1 MIDVEY
7 DVFDYVYPY
16 VSDLLPEGGFKSE
29 FVPEPAVLPHATL
42 IEMDNY
48 TNRATR
54 SSSDEEEYAVVTYEA
69 NVYALDKATC
79 REIMSGIDQALTSL
93 NFERLS
99 MRFISNLADT
109 SIYRYVARFRAMAN
123 KDKSM
128 FRV

>member
-16 VSDLLPEGGFKSE
+16 VSSLLPEGGFESE
-29 FVPEPAVLPHATL
+29 FNPSPAVLPHATL

-48 TNRATR
+48 TDRATL
-54 SSSDEEEYAVVTYEA
+54 SSSDVEEFAIVTYEA
-69 NVYALDKATC
+69 NVYAEDKATC
-79 REIMSGIDQALTSL
+79 RSIMSGIDQAMTSL

-109 SIYRYVARFRAMAN
+109 SIYRYVARFRAAVSNN
-123 KDKSM
+123 KTT
-128 FRV
+128 FRM